1 MSPEELITT
10 MHNQSGYFNS
20 FIKHLGEANGLFV
33 DDFKS
38 LNDYIKALSKTPY
51 FDQRIQNIKD
61 ALLGSFKQGGIIG
74 INNIGI

>member
-38 LNDYIKALSKTPY
+38 LDDYIKALSKTPY
-51 FDQRIQNIKD
+51 FD
-61 ALLGSFKQGGIIG
+61 
-74 INNIGI
+74 